1 MPMMGPNSSR
11 STVNILFAIQYNLLR
26 IVLRRILAD
35 LTIECRRVAHVLFI
49 ILGRASSADPQKQC
63 AEKLQE
69 DARDKEDEGQGE
81 HAAVRRQVK
90 MLSRKRIAAR
100 ASVIQPN
107 TEATRRIFNPPGVN

>member
-35 LTIECRRVAHVLFI
+35 LTIECRRVAHVLSSF
-49 ILGRASSADPQKQC
+49 LGVHRPPTHKSNVPRSSRKTPGTRKMKGRANMRPS
-63 AEKLQE
+63 
-69 DARDKEDEGQGE
+69 GG
-81 HAAVRRQVK
+81 QVK